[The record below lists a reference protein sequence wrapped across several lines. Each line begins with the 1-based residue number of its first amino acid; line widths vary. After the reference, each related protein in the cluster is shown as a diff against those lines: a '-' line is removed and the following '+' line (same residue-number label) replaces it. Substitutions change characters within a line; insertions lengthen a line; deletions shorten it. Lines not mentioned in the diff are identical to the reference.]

1 MSYIRAD
8 EIFPEELL
16 KTIQQY
22 VDGKAVYIPCKQ
34 KQEWGSKTSAK
45 AFFEARDVGIYQAWL
60 SGESV
65 RELACSFSLSEK
77 SIQRILRKQRLA
89 HGT

>member
-8 EIFPEELL
+8 QIFPEKLL
-16 KTIQQY
+16 ETIQQY
-22 VDGKAVYIPCKQ
+22 VDGKAVYIPCRK
-34 KQEWGSKTSAK
+34 KQEWGSNTSAR
-45 AFFEARDVGIYQAWL
+45 AFFEERDMGIYQAWL

-65 RELACSFSLSEK
+65 RKLACCFSLSEK

-89 HGT
+89 HEE